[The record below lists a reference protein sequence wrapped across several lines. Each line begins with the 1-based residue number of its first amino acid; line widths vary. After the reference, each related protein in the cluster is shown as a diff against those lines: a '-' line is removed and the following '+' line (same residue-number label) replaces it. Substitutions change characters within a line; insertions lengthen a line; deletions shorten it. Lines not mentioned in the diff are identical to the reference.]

1 MFIAKVYISLKPSVN
16 DPQGL
21 TIRSG
26 LHQLGFDSVL
36 DVRAGKYME
45 IRVNEREETAAREH
59 VSEMCR
65 QLLANPIIE
74 DFRFDLEP
82 DIYPVIVPLVLGTCP
97 ALRGSYSSAALRDLA
112 RLLKIASALW

>member
-1 MFIAKVYISLKPSVN
+1 MFLAKVYISLKPSVN

-26 LHQLGFDSVL
+26 LRRLGFDSAL

-45 IRVNEREETAAREH
+45 ITLDEDEESEARER

-74 DFRFDLEP
+74 EFRFDLE
-82 DIYPVIVPLVLGTCP
+82 LTTQ
-97 ALRGSYSSAALRDLA
+97 
-112 RLLKIASALW
+112 

>member
-1 MFIAKVYISLKPSVN
+1 MTAFLARVYIKLKPSVN

-26 LHQLGFDSVL
+26 LHQLGFESVS

-45 IRVNEREETAAREH
+45 IRLAADDRAEAARQ
-59 VSEMCR
+59 VSEMCD

-74 DFRFDLEP
+74 DFSFDIE
-82 DIYPVIVPLVLGTCP
+82 
-97 ALRGSYSSAALRDLA
+97 SA
-112 RLLKIASALW
+112 